1 MTLLKLILKSFYALI
16 ITLITTVAIA
26 QEKITLE
33 QIWASGMFQSE
44 SVYGLKSMNDGVH
57 YTLLDNDRGSTQKI
71 NQYAYATGELLKT
84 IVDLSTIT
92 LEETKG
98 APFKVDGYSF
108 SSNEKKLLFSTQ
120 TEKIYRHSTRSKYYV
135 YDIATKKIELLSAD
149 KQRYATF
156 SSSGNQVAF
165 VRANN
170 LFVKNLETG
179 KELQLTS
186 DGKKNEIING
196 ATDWVYEEEFAFDKA
211 FFWSPTGN
219 SIAYYKF
226 NESAVKEFN
235 MPIYGTLYP
244 QDNPFKYPKAG
255 EKNSTVQIE
264 VANIISGNISTYSPE
279 ANVEYIPRV
288 KWSKT
293 DDALIIY
300 TMNRHQSNLK
310 LINYNPTEKSSS
322 VLYEENNDAYIDITD
337 NFYVVG
343 ANKGFI
349 FTSEKSGFNHLHYQ
363 SWNGSKNYQITKGE
377 WEVTD
382 VYGFEENSGTIYFQG
397 AKNSPMDREVYKTS
411 IKGSGPQKLTP
422 LAGWNNATF
431 SSGFKYFINY
441 HSTVSSPSYISLHK
455 NSGKEIRVLK
465 DNTVLNLTLTKCDIS
480 KPEFLTIPVN
490 GETLNAYM
498 IKPSNFD
505 PSKKYPVLMYVYGGP
520 GSQTVKNSWGGAN
533 YLWYQMLAQKGF
545 IIVSVDNRGTGARGE
560 KFKKLTYK
568 QLGKYETEDQISSAK
583 WLAGQSYVDA
593 SRIGIWG
600 WSYGGYMSSLCL
612 FKGNDIFK
620 TAMAVA
626 PVTNWKYYDSIYTE
640 RYMQTPEENSGYDEN
655 SPITHVDSLKGNY
668 LLVHGTGDDNVHFQN
683 SIEMVTALQKANK
696 QFDFMMYPNKNH
708 GIYGG
713 NTRLQLFQ
721 MLTNYV
727 EANL

>member
-1 MTLLKLILKSFYALI
+1 MRI
-16 ITLITTVAIA
+16 ITSILLLCICVLSYAQSNA

-33 QIWASGMFQSE
+33 QIWASGMFQPE

-71 NQYAYATGELLKT
+71 NQYAYATGELVKS
-84 IVDLSTIT
+84 IVDLSIIE
-92 LEETKG
+92 LAETKG

-108 SSNEKKLLFSTQ
+108 SSDEKKILFSTQ

-135 YDIATKKIELLSAD
+135 YDIASKKIELLSTE

-156 SSSGNQVAF
+156 SPTGDKVAF
-165 VRANN
+165 VRDNN
-170 LFVKNLETG
+170 LFVKEIGDDGVET
-179 KELQLTS
+179 KLTY
-186 DGKKNEIING
+186 DGEKNAIING

-226 NESAVKEFN
+226 NESSVKEFN

-264 VANIISGNISTYSPE
+264 VANIINGNVSTYSPE
-279 ANVEYIPRV
+279 ASVEYIPRV

-310 LINYNPTEKSSS
+310 LVNYNPSEESSS
-322 VLYEENNDAYIDITD
+322 ILYEEDNEAYIDITD

-363 SWNGSKNYQITKGE
+363 SWNGSKNYQITKGD
-377 WEVTD
+377 WEVTE
-382 VYGFEENSGTIYFQG
+382 VYGFEEKSGTIYFQG
-397 AKNSPMDREVYKTS
+397 AKKSPMDREVYKTS
-411 IKGSGPQKLTP
+411 IKGSEPEKLTP
-422 LAGWNNATF
+422 LAGWNKATF

-441 HSTVSSPSYISLHK
+441 HSTASSPSYISLHK
-455 NSGKEIRVLK
+455 ISGKEIRVLK

-480 KPEFLTIPVN
+480 KPEFMTIPVN
-490 GETLNAYM
+490 GEKLNAYM

-533 YLWYQMLAQKGF
+533 YLWYQMLAQKGY

-583 WLAGQSYVDA
+583 WLANQSYVDA
-593 SRIGIWG
+593 NRIGIWG

-612 FKGNDIFK
+612 FKGNDVFK
-620 TAMAVA
+620 TAIAVA

-668 LLVHGTGDDNVHFQN
+668 LLIHGTGDDNVHFQN

-727 EANL
+727 EENL

>member
-1 MTLLKLILKSFYALI
+1 MRI
-16 ITLITTVAIA
+16 ITSILLLCICVLSYA
-26 QEKITLE
+26 QSNAQKKITLE
-33 QIWASGMFQSE
+33 QIWASGMFQPE

-71 NQYAYATGELLKT
+71 NQYAYATGELVKT
-84 IVDLSTIT
+84 IVDLSIIE
-92 LEETKG
+92 LAETKG

-108 SSNEKKLLFSTQ
+108 SSDEKKILFSTQ

-135 YDIATKKIELLSAD
+135 YNIASKKIELLSTE

-156 SSSGNQVAF
+156 SPTGDKVAF
-165 VRANN
+165 VRDNN
-170 LFVKNLETG
+170 LFVKEIEDDGVET
-179 KELQLTS
+179 KLTY
-186 DGKKNEIING
+186 DGEKNAIING

-211 FFWSPTGN
+211 FFWSPAGN

-226 NESAVKEFN
+226 NESSVKEFN

-244 QDNPFKYPKAG
+244 EDNPFKYPKAG

-264 VANIISGNISTYSPE
+264 VANIINGNVSTYSPE
-279 ANVEYIPRV
+279 ASVEYIPRV

-310 LINYNPTEKSSS
+310 LVNYNPSEESSS
-322 VLYEENNDAYIDITD
+322 ILYEEDNDAYINITD

-363 SWNGSKNYQITKGE
+363 SWNGSKNYQITKGD
-377 WEVTD
+377 WEVTE
-382 VYGFEENSGTIYFQG
+382 VYGFEEKSGTIYFQG
-397 AKNSPMDREVYKTS
+397 AKKSPMDREVYKTS
-411 IKGSGPQKLTP
+411 IKGSEPEKLTP
-422 LAGWNNATF
+422 LAGWNKATF

-441 HSTVSSPSYISLHK
+441 HSTASSPSYISLHK
-455 NSGKEIRVLK
+455 ISGKEIRVLK

-480 KPEFLTIPVN
+480 KPEFMTIPVN
-490 GETLNAYM
+490 GEKLNAYM

-520 GSQTVKNSWGGAN
+520 GSQTVKNSWGSAN
-533 YLWYQMLAQKGF
+533 YLWYQMLAQKGY

-593 SRIGIWG
+593 NRIGIWG

-655 SPITHVDSLKGNY
+655 SPISHVDSLKGNY
-668 LLVHGTGDDNVHFQN
+668 LLIHGTGDDNVHFQN

-727 EANL
+727 EENL

>member
-1 MTLLKLILKSFYALI
+1 MRI
-16 ITLITTVAIA
+16 ITSILLLCICVLSYA
-26 QEKITLE
+26 QSNAQKKITLE
-33 QIWASGMFQSE
+33 QIWASGMFQPE

-71 NQYAYATGELLKT
+71 NQYAYATGELVKT
-84 IVDLSTIT
+84 IVDLSIIE
-92 LEETKG
+92 LAETKG

-108 SSNEKKLLFSTQ
+108 SSDEKKILFSTQ

-135 YDIATKKIELLSAD
+135 YNIASKKIELLSTE

-156 SSSGNQVAF
+156 SPTGDKVAF
-165 VRANN
+165 VRNNN
-170 LFVKNLETG
+170 LFVKEIEDDGVET
-179 KELQLTS
+179 KLTY
-186 DGKKNEIING
+186 DGEKNAIING

-211 FFWSPTGN
+211 FFWSPAGN

-226 NESAVKEFN
+226 NESSVKEFN

-244 QDNPFKYPKAG
+244 EDNPFKYPKAG

-264 VANIISGNISTYSPE
+264 VANIINGNVSTYSPE
-279 ANVEYIPRV
+279 ASVEYIPRV

-310 LINYNPTEKSSS
+310 LVNYNPSEESSS
-322 VLYEENNDAYIDITD
+322 ILYEEDNEAYIDITD

-363 SWNGSKNYQITKGE
+363 SWNGSKNYQITKGD
-377 WEVTD
+377 WEVTE
-382 VYGFEENSGTIYFQG
+382 VYGFEEKSGTIYFQG
-397 AKNSPMDREVYKTS
+397 AKKSPMDREVYKTS
-411 IKGSGPQKLTP
+411 IKGSEPEKLTP
-422 LAGWNNATF
+422 LAGWNKATF

-441 HSTVSSPSYISLHK
+441 HSTASSPSYISLHK
-455 NSGKEIRVLK
+455 ISGKEIRVLK

-480 KPEFLTIPVN
+480 KPEFMTIPVN
-490 GETLNAYM
+490 GEKLNAYM

-533 YLWYQMLAQKGF
+533 YLWYQMLAQKGY

-583 WLAGQSYVDA
+583 WLANQSYVDA
-593 SRIGIWG
+593 NRIGIWG

-612 FKGNDIFK
+612 FKGNDVFK
-620 TAMAVA
+620 TAIAVA

-655 SPITHVDSLKGNY
+655 SPISHVDSLKGNY
-668 LLVHGTGDDNVHFQN
+668 LLIHGTGDDNVHFQN

-727 EANL
+727 EENL

>member
-1 MTLLKLILKSFYALI
+1 MRI
-16 ITLITTVAIA
+16 ITSILLLCICVLSYA
-26 QEKITLE
+26 QSNAQKKITLE
-33 QIWASGMFQSE
+33 QIWASGMFQPE

-71 NQYAYATGELLKT
+71 NQYAYATGELVKT
-84 IVDLSTIT
+84 IVDLSIIE
-92 LEETKG
+92 LAETKG

-108 SSNEKKLLFSTQ
+108 SSDEKKILFSTQ
-120 TEKIYRHSTRSKYYV
+120 TEKIYRHSTRSTYYV
-135 YDIATKKIELLSAD
+135 YNIASKKIELLSTE

-156 SSSGNQVAF
+156 SPTGDKVAF
-165 VRANN
+165 VRDNN
-170 LFVKNLETG
+170 LFVKEIGDDGVET
-179 KELQLTS
+179 KLTY
-186 DGKKNEIING
+186 DGEKNAIING

-211 FFWSPTGN
+211 FFWSPAGN

-226 NESAVKEFN
+226 NESSVKEFN

-244 QDNPFKYPKAG
+244 EDNPFKYPKAG

-264 VANIISGNISTYSPE
+264 VANIINGNVSTYSPE
-279 ANVEYIPRV
+279 ASVEYIPRV

-310 LINYNPTEKSSS
+310 LVNYNPSEESSS
-322 VLYEENNDAYIDITD
+322 ILYEEDNDAYINITD

-363 SWNGSKNYQITKGE
+363 SWNGSKNYQITKGD
-377 WEVTD
+377 WEVTE
-382 VYGFEENSGTIYFQG
+382 VYGFEEKSGTIYFQG
-397 AKNSPMDREVYKTS
+397 AKKSPMDREVYKTS
-411 IKGSGPQKLTP
+411 IKGSEPEKLTP
-422 LAGWNNATF
+422 LAGWNKATF

-441 HSTVSSPSYISLHK
+441 HSTASSPSYISLHK
-455 NSGKEIRVLK
+455 ISGKEIRVLK

-480 KPEFLTIPVN
+480 KPEFMTIPVN
-490 GETLNAYM
+490 GEKLNAYM

-533 YLWYQMLAQKGF
+533 YLWYQMLAQKGY

-593 SRIGIWG
+593 NRIGIWG

-655 SPITHVDSLKGNY
+655 SPISHVDSLKGNY
-668 LLVHGTGDDNVHFQN
+668 LLIHGTGDDNVHFQN

-727 EANL
+727 EENL

>member
-1 MTLLKLILKSFYALI
+1 MTQLCKSLFLTFVI
-16 ITLITTVAIA
+16 MISGTSFSFA

-33 QIWASGMFQSE
+33 QIWSSSTFQPE
-44 SVYGLKSMNDGVH
+44 YVYGLNSMNDGIH
-57 YTLLDNDRGSTQKI
+57 YTLLDSDRGSNQKI
-71 NQYAYATGELLKT
+71 NQYSYATGELVKT
-84 IVDLSTIT
+84 LVDLSTI
-92 LEETKG
+92 EVPETKG

-108 SSNEKKLLFSTQ
+108 SSDEKKLLFSTQ
-120 TEKIYRHSTRSKYYV
+120 TEKIYRHSTRSTYYV
-135 YDIATKKIELLSAD
+135 YDISTQKIELLSSE

-156 SSSGNQVAF
+156 SPNGDKVAF
-165 VRANN
+165 VRGNN
-170 LFVKNLETG
+170 LFI
-179 KELQLTS
+179 KELGVDGIENQLTN
-186 DGKKNEIING
+186 DGEKNVIING

-211 FFWSPTGN
+211 FFWSPSGN

-226 NESAVKEFN
+226 NEADVKEFN
-235 MPIYGTLYP
+235 MPTYGTLYP
-244 QDNPFKYPKAG
+244 TDNPFKYPKAG
-255 EKNSTVQIE
+255 EKNSSVQIE
-264 VANIISGNISTYSPE
+264 VVNIIDGVASSYIPDASI
-279 ANVEYIPRV
+279 EYIPRI

-293 DDALIIY
+293 DESLVIY
-300 TMNRHQSNLK
+300 AMNRHQSNLK
-310 LINYNPTEKSSS
+310 LINHNPLTKTNT

-343 ANKGFI
+343 DNSGFI

-363 SWNGSKNYQITKGE
+363 SWNGSKNYQITKGD
-377 WEVTD
+377 WEVTE
-382 VYGFEENSGTIYFQG
+382 VYGFEEKSGTIYFQA
-397 AKNSPMDREVYKTS
+397 AKKSPLDREVYKTS
-411 IKGSGPQKLTP
+411 MKGSDPVKLTP
-422 LAGWNNATF
+422 LAGWNSATF
-431 SSGFKYFINY
+431 SEGFKYFINN
-441 HSTVSSPSYISLHK
+441 HSTASSPAYISLHK

-480 KPEFLTIPVN
+480 KPEFMIIPVN
-490 GETLNAYM
+490 GEKLNASI

-520 GSQTVKNSWGGAN
+520 GSQTVKNSWGGGN
-533 YLWYQMLAQKGF
+533 YLWYQMMAQKGY

-568 QLGKYETEDQISSAK
+568 KLGKYETEDQIAAAK
-583 WLAGQSYVDA
+583 WLAEQSYVDGK
-593 SRIGIWG
+593 RIGIWG

-640 RYMQTPEENSGYDEN
+640 RYMQTPQENSGYVEN
-655 SPITHVDSLKGNY
+655 SPITHVDKLEGNY
-668 LLVHGTGDDNVHFQN
+668 LLIHGTGDDNVHFQN

-713 NTRLQLFQ
+713 KTRLNLFQ
-721 MLTNYV
+721 LLTDYV
-727 EANL
+727 EENL

>member
-1 MTLLKLILKSFYALI
+1 VLSYAQSN
-16 ITLITTVAIA
+16 A

-33 QIWASGMFQSE
+33 QIWASGMFQPE

-71 NQYAYATGELLKT
+71 NQYAYATGELVKS
-84 IVDLSTIT
+84 IVDLSIIE
-92 LEETKG
+92 LAETKG

-108 SSNEKKLLFSTQ
+108 SSDEKKILFSTQ

-135 YDIATKKIELLSAD
+135 YDIASKKIELLSTE

-156 SSSGNQVAF
+156 SPTGDKVAF
-165 VRANN
+165 VRDNN
-170 LFVKNLETG
+170 LFVKEIGDDGVET
-179 KELQLTS
+179 KLTY
-186 DGKKNEIING
+186 DGEKNAIING

-226 NESAVKEFN
+226 NESSVKEFN

-264 VANIISGNISTYSPE
+264 VANIINGNVSTYSPE
-279 ANVEYIPRV
+279 ASVEYIPRV

-310 LINYNPTEKSSS
+310 LVNYNPSEESSS
-322 VLYEENNDAYIDITD
+322 ILYEEDNEAYIDITD

-363 SWNGSKNYQITKGE
+363 SWNGSKNYQITKGD
-377 WEVTD
+377 WEVTE
-382 VYGFEENSGTIYFQG
+382 VYGFEEKSGTIYFQG
-397 AKNSPMDREVYKTS
+397 AKKSPMDREVYKTS
-411 IKGSGPQKLTP
+411 IKGSEPEKLTP
-422 LAGWNNATF
+422 LAGWNKATF

-441 HSTVSSPSYISLHK
+441 HSTASSPSYISLHK
-455 NSGKEIRVLK
+455 ISGKEIRVLK

-480 KPEFLTIPVN
+480 KPEFMTIPVN
-490 GETLNAYM
+490 GEKLNAYM

-533 YLWYQMLAQKGF
+533 YLWYQMLAQKGY

-583 WLAGQSYVDA
+583 WLANQSYVDA
-593 SRIGIWG
+593 NRIGIWG

-612 FKGNDIFK
+612 FKGNDVFK
-620 TAMAVA
+620 TAIAVA

-668 LLVHGTGDDNVHFQN
+668 LLIHGTGDDNVHFQN

-727 EANL
+727 EENL

>member
-1 MTLLKLILKSFYALI
+1 MTHFLKSLLLTFFMIISIWHNAL
-16 ITLITTVAIA
+16 A
-26 QEKITLE
+26 QEKITLK
-33 QIWASGMFQSE
+33 QIWASGMFQPE
-44 SVYGLKSMNDGVH
+44 YVYGLKSMNDGVH

-98 APFKVDGYSF
+98 APFRVDGYSF

-120 TEKIYRHSTRSKYYV
+120 NEKIYRHSTRSKYYV

-186 DGKKNEIING
+186 DGNKNEIING

-322 VLYEENNDAYIDITD
+322 VLYEENNDCYIDITD

-363 SWNGSKNYQITKGE
+363 SWNGSKNYQITKGD
-377 WEVTD
+377 WEVTE
-382 VYGFEENSGTIYFQG
+382 VYGFEEKSGTIYFQG
-397 AKNSPMDREVYKTS
+397 AKKTPMDREVYKTS
-411 IKGSGPQKLTP
+411 IKGSEPQKLTP

-441 HSTVSSPSYISLHK
+441 HSTASSPSYISLHK
-455 NSGKEIRVLK
+455 NSGKDIRVLK
-465 DNTVLNLTLTKCDIS
+465 DNTVLNLTLSKCDIS
-480 KPEFLTIPVN
+480 KPEFLTVPVN
-490 GETLNAYM
+490 GEKLNAYM

-533 YLWYQMLAQKGF
+533 YLWYQMLAQKGY

-583 WLAGQSYVDA
+583 WLAKQSYVDA

-612 FKGNDIFK
+612 FKGSDVFK

-640 RYMQTPEENSGYDEN
+640 RYMQTPQENSGYDEN

-668 LLVHGTGDDNVHFQN
+668 LLIHGTGDDNVHFQN

-713 NTRLQLFQ
+713 NTRLHLFQ
-721 MLTNYV
+721 MLTDYV
-727 EANL
+727 EENL

>member
-1 MTLLKLILKSFYALI
+1 MRI
-16 ITLITTVAIA
+16 ITSILLLCICVLSYAQSNA

-33 QIWASGMFQSE
+33 QIWASGMFQPE

-71 NQYAYATGELLKT
+71 NQYAYATGELVGS
-84 IVDLSTIT
+84 IVDLSIIE
-92 LEETKG
+92 LAETKG

-108 SSNEKKLLFSTQ
+108 SSDEKKILFSTQ

-135 YDIATKKIELLSAD
+135 YDIASKKIELLSTE

-156 SSSGNQVAF
+156 SPTGDKVAF
-165 VRANN
+165 VRDNN
-170 LFVKNLETG
+170 LFVKEIGDDGVET
-179 KELQLTS
+179 KLTY
-186 DGKKNEIING
+186 DGEKNAIING

-226 NESAVKEFN
+226 NESSVKEFN

-264 VANIISGNISTYSPE
+264 VANIINGNVSTYSPE
-279 ANVEYIPRV
+279 ASVEYIPRV

-310 LINYNPTEKSSS
+310 LVNYNPSEESSS
-322 VLYEENNDAYIDITD
+322 ILYEEDNEAYIDITD

-363 SWNGSKNYQITKGE
+363 SWNGSKNYQITKGD
-377 WEVTD
+377 WEVTE
-382 VYGFEENSGTIYFQG
+382 VYGFEEKSGTIYFQG
-397 AKNSPMDREVYKTS
+397 AKKSPMDREVYKTS
-411 IKGSGPQKLTP
+411 IKGSEPEKLTP
-422 LAGWNNATF
+422 LAGWNKATF

-441 HSTVSSPSYISLHK
+441 HSTASSPSYISLHK
-455 NSGKEIRVLK
+455 ISGKEIRVLK

-480 KPEFLTIPVN
+480 KPEFMTIPVN
-490 GETLNAYM
+490 GEKLNAYM

-533 YLWYQMLAQKGF
+533 YLWYQMLAQKGY

-583 WLAGQSYVDA
+583 WLANQSYVDA
-593 SRIGIWG
+593 NRIGIWG

-612 FKGNDIFK
+612 FKGNDVFK
-620 TAMAVA
+620 TAIAVA

-668 LLVHGTGDDNVHFQN
+668 LLIHGTGDDNVHFQN

-727 EANL
+727 EENL

>member
-1 MTLLKLILKSFYALI
+1 MRI
-16 ITLITTVAIA
+16 ITSILLLCICVLSYA
-26 QEKITLE
+26 QSNAQKKITLE
-33 QIWASGMFQSE
+33 QIWASGMFQPE

-71 NQYAYATGELLKT
+71 NQYAYATGELVKT
-84 IVDLSTIT
+84 IVDLSIIE
-92 LEETKG
+92 LAETKG

-108 SSNEKKLLFSTQ
+108 SSDEKKILFSTQ
-120 TEKIYRHSTRSKYYV
+120 TEKIYRHSTRSTYYV
-135 YDIATKKIELLSAD
+135 YNIASKKIELLSTE

-156 SSSGNQVAF
+156 SPTGDKVAF
-165 VRANN
+165 VRNNN
-170 LFVKNLETG
+170 LFVKEIEDDGVET
-179 KELQLTS
+179 KLTY
-186 DGKKNEIING
+186 DGEKNAIING

-211 FFWSPTGN
+211 FFWSPAGN

-226 NESAVKEFN
+226 NESSVKEFN

-244 QDNPFKYPKAG
+244 EDNPFKYPKAG

-264 VANIISGNISTYSPE
+264 VANIINGNVSTYSPE
-279 ANVEYIPRV
+279 ASVEYIPRV

-310 LINYNPTEKSSS
+310 LVNYNPSEESSS
-322 VLYEENNDAYIDITD
+322 ILYEEDNDAYINITD

-363 SWNGSKNYQITKGE
+363 SWNGSKNYQITKGD
-377 WEVTD
+377 WEVTE
-382 VYGFEENSGTIYFQG
+382 VYGFEEKSGTIYFQG
-397 AKNSPMDREVYKTS
+397 AKKSPMDREVYKTS
-411 IKGSGPQKLTP
+411 IKGSEPEKLTP
-422 LAGWNNATF
+422 LAGWNKATF

-441 HSTVSSPSYISLHK
+441 HSTASSPSYISLHK
-455 NSGKEIRVLK
+455 ISGKEIRVLK

-480 KPEFLTIPVN
+480 KPEFMTIPVN
-490 GETLNAYM
+490 GEKLNAYM

-533 YLWYQMLAQKGF
+533 YLWYQMLAQKGY

-593 SRIGIWG
+593 NRIGIWG

-655 SPITHVDSLKGNY
+655 SPISHVDSLKGNY
-668 LLVHGTGDDNVHFQN
+668 LLIHGTGDDNVHFQN

-727 EANL
+727 EENL

>member
-1 MTLLKLILKSFYALI
+1 MRI
-16 ITLITTVAIA
+16 ITSILLLCICVLSYAQSNA

-33 QIWASGMFQSE
+33 QIWASGMFQPE

-71 NQYAYATGELLKT
+71 NQYAYATGELVKS
-84 IVDLSTIT
+84 IVDLSIIE
-92 LEETKG
+92 LAETKG

-108 SSNEKKLLFSTQ
+108 SSDEKKILFSTQ

-135 YDIATKKIELLSAD
+135 YDIASKKIELLSTE

-156 SSSGNQVAF
+156 SPTGDKVAF
-165 VRANN
+165 VRNNN
-170 LFVKNLETG
+170 LFVKEIEDDGVET
-179 KELQLTS
+179 KLTY
-186 DGKKNEIING
+186 DGEKNAIING

-226 NESAVKEFN
+226 NESSVKEFN

-264 VANIISGNISTYSPE
+264 VANIINGNVSTYSPE
-279 ANVEYIPRV
+279 ASVEYIPRV

-310 LINYNPTEKSSS
+310 LVNYNPSEESSS
-322 VLYEENNDAYIDITD
+322 ILYEEDNDAYINITD

-363 SWNGSKNYQITKGE
+363 SWNGSKNYQITKGD
-377 WEVTD
+377 WEVTE
-382 VYGFEENSGTIYFQG
+382 VYGFEEKSGTIYFQG
-397 AKNSPMDREVYKTS
+397 AKKSPMDREVYKTS
-411 IKGSGPQKLTP
+411 IKGSEPEKLTP
-422 LAGWNNATF
+422 LAGWNKATF

-441 HSTVSSPSYISLHK
+441 HSTASSPSYISLHK
-455 NSGKEIRVLK
+455 ISGKEIRVLK

-480 KPEFLTIPVN
+480 KPEFMTIPVN
-490 GETLNAYM
+490 GEKLNAYM

-533 YLWYQMLAQKGF
+533 YLWYQMLAQKGY

-583 WLAGQSYVDA
+583 WLANQSYVDA
-593 SRIGIWG
+593 NRIGIWG

-612 FKGNDIFK
+612 FKGNDVFK
-620 TAMAVA
+620 TAIAVA

-668 LLVHGTGDDNVHFQN
+668 LLIHGTGDDNVHFQN

-727 EANL
+727 EENL

>member
-1 MTLLKLILKSFYALI
+1 MRI
-16 ITLITTVAIA
+16 ITSILLLCVCVPSYA
-26 QEKITLE
+26 QSNAKEKITLE
-33 QIWASGMFQSE
+33 QIWASGMFRSE

-84 IVDLSTIT
+84 IVDLSNIA

-255 EKNSTVQIE
+255 EKNSIVQIE

-363 SWNGSKNYQITKGE
+363 SWNGSKNFQITKGE

-397 AKNSPMDREVYKTS
+397 AKNSPMNREVYKTS

-533 YLWYQMLAQKGF
+533 YLWYQMMAQKGY

-727 EANL
+727 EENL

>member
-1 MTLLKLILKSFYALI
+1 MAHLYKIILLTISTLALT
-16 ITLITTVAIA
+16 ITNSYG
-26 QEKITLE
+26 QEKISLE
-33 QIWASGMFQSE
+33 QIWSSGMFQPDN
-44 SVYGLKSMNDGVH
+44 VYGLKSMNDGVH
-57 YTLLDNDRGSTQKI
+57 YTLLDSERGSNQKI
-71 NQYAYATGELLKT
+71 NQYSYVTGELVKT
-84 IVDLSTIT
+84 LVDLSTIDI
-92 LEETKG
+92 LETKG

-108 SSNEKKLLFSTQ
+108 SSDEKKLLFSTQ
-120 TEKIYRHSTRSKYYV
+120 TEKIYRHSTRSTYYV
-135 YDIATKKIELLSAD
+135 YDIASKKIDLLSSK

-156 SSSGNQVAF
+156 SPNGNRVAF
-165 VRANN
+165 VKNNN
-170 LFVKNLETG
+170 LFVKSLEDGLEKQITN
-179 KELQLTS
+179 
-186 DGKKNEIING
+186 DGKSNIIING

-211 FFWSPTGN
+211 FFWSPSGN

-226 NESAVKEFN
+226 NESEVKEFN
-235 MPIYGTLYP
+235 MPTYGSLYP
-244 QDNPFKYPKAG
+244 NDNPFKYPKAG

-264 VANIISGNISTYSPE
+264 VVNVIDGAASTFVPE
-279 ANVEYIPRV
+279 KNVEYIPRV

-310 LINYNPTEKSSS
+310 LVNYNPTTKETSL
-322 VLYEENNDAYIDITD
+322 LYEENNEAYIDITD
-337 NFYVVG
+337 NFYIVG

-363 SWNGSKNYQITKGE
+363 SWNGSKNYQISKGE
-377 WEVTD
+377 WEVTE
-382 VYGFEENSGTIYFQG
+382 VYGFEETSGTIYFQG
-397 AKNSPMDREVYKTS
+397 AKTSPMNREVYKIS
-411 IKGSGPQKLTP
+411 IKGSEPQKLTP
-422 LAGWNNATF
+422 LAGWNKATF

-441 HSTVSSPSYISLHK
+441 HSTASSPAYISLHK
-455 NSGKEIRVLK
+455 NSGKDIRVLK

-480 KPEFLTIPVN
+480 KPEFMTIPVN
-490 GETLNAYM
+490 GEELNAYM

-533 YLWYQMLAQKGF
+533 YLWYQMMAQKGY

-568 QLGKYETEDQISSAK
+568 QLGKYETEDQVSSAK
-583 WLAGQSYVDA
+583 WLAEQPYVDA
-593 SRIGIWG
+593 TRIGIWG

-612 FKGNDIFK
+612 FKGHEIFK

-668 LLVHGTGDDNVHFQN
+668 LLIHGTGDDNVHFQN

-713 NTRLQLFQ
+713 NTRLHLFQ
-721 MLTNYV
+721 KLTDYV
-727 EANL
+727 EENL

>member
-1 MTLLKLILKSFYALI
+1 MRI
-16 ITLITTVAIA
+16 ITSILLLCVCVPSYA
-26 QEKITLE
+26 QSNAKEKITLE
-33 QIWASGMFQSE
+33 QIWASGMFRSE

-84 IVDLSTIT
+84 IVDLSNIA

-322 VLYEENNDAYIDITD
+322 VLHEENNDAYIDITD

-363 SWNGSKNYQITKGE
+363 SWNGSKNFQITKGE

-397 AKNSPMDREVYKTS
+397 AKNSPMNREVYKTS

-533 YLWYQMLAQKGF
+533 YLWYQMMAQKGY

-727 EANL
+727 EENL

>member
-1 MTLLKLILKSFYALI
+1 MISGTSFSF
-16 ITLITTVAIA
+16 A

-33 QIWASGMFQSE
+33 QIWSSGTFQPE
-44 SVYGLKSMNDGVH
+44 YVYGLNSMNDGIH
-57 YTLLDNDRGSTQKI
+57 YTLLDSDRGSNQKI
-71 NQYAYATGELLKT
+71 NQYSYATGELVKT
-84 IVDLSTIT
+84 LVDLSTI
-92 LEETKG
+92 EVPETKG

-108 SSNEKKLLFSTQ
+108 SSDEKKLLFSTQ
-120 TEKIYRHSTRSKYYV
+120 TEKIYRHSTRSTYYV
-135 YDIATKKIELLSAD
+135 YDISTQKIELLSSE

-156 SSSGNQVAF
+156 SPNGDKVAF
-165 VRANN
+165 VRGNN
-170 LFVKNLETG
+170 LFI
-179 KELQLTS
+179 KELGVDGIENQLTN
-186 DGKKNEIING
+186 DGEKNVIING

-211 FFWSPTGN
+211 FFWSPSGN

-226 NESAVKEFN
+226 NEADVKEFN
-235 MPIYGTLYP
+235 MPTYGTLYP
-244 QDNPFKYPKAG
+244 TDNPFKYPKAG
-255 EKNSTVQIE
+255 EKNSSVQIE
-264 VANIISGNISTYSPE
+264 VVNIIDGVASSYIPDASI
-279 ANVEYIPRV
+279 EYIPRI

-293 DDALIIY
+293 DESLVIY
-300 TMNRHQSNLK
+300 AMNRHQSNLK
-310 LINYNPTEKSSS
+310 LINHNPLTKTNT

-343 ANKGFI
+343 DNSGFI

-363 SWNGSKNYQITKGE
+363 SWNGSKNYQITKGD
-377 WEVTD
+377 WEVTE
-382 VYGFEENSGTIYFQG
+382 VYGFEEKSGTIYFQA
-397 AKNSPMDREVYKTS
+397 AKKSPLDREVYKTS
-411 IKGSGPQKLTP
+411 MKGSDPVKLTP
-422 LAGWNNATF
+422 LAGWNSATF
-431 SSGFKYFINY
+431 SEGFKYFINN
-441 HSTVSSPSYISLHK
+441 HSTASSPAYISLHK

-480 KPEFLTIPVN
+480 KPEFMIIPVN
-490 GETLNAYM
+490 GEKLNASI

-520 GSQTVKNSWGGAN
+520 GSQTVKNSWGGGN
-533 YLWYQMLAQKGF
+533 YLWYQMMAQKGY

-568 QLGKYETEDQISSAK
+568 KLGKYETEDQIAAAK
-583 WLAGQSYVDA
+583 WLAEQSYVDGK
-593 SRIGIWG
+593 RIGIWG

-640 RYMQTPEENSGYDEN
+640 RYMQTPQENSGYVEN
-655 SPITHVDSLKGNY
+655 SPITHVDKLEGNY
-668 LLVHGTGDDNVHFQN
+668 LLIHGTGDDNVHFQN

-713 NTRLQLFQ
+713 KTRLNLFQ
-721 MLTNYV
+721 LLTDYV
-727 EANL
+727 EENL

>member
-1 MTLLKLILKSFYALI
+1 MRI
-16 ITLITTVAIA
+16 ITSILLLCVCVPSYA
-26 QEKITLE
+26 QSNAKEKITLE
-33 QIWASGMFQSE
+33 QIWASGMFRSE

-84 IVDLSTIT
+84 IVDLSNIA

-363 SWNGSKNYQITKGE
+363 SWNGSKNFQITKGE

-533 YLWYQMLAQKGF
+533 YLWYQMMAQKGY

-727 EANL
+727 EENL

>member
-1 MTLLKLILKSFYALI
+1 MRI
-16 ITLITTVAIA
+16 ITSILLLCVCVPSYA
-26 QEKITLE
+26 QSNAKEKITLE
-33 QIWASGMFQSE
+33 QIWASGMFRSE

-84 IVDLSTIT
+84 IVDLSNIA

-363 SWNGSKNYQITKGE
+363 SWNGSKNFQITKGE

-397 AKNSPMDREVYKTS
+397 AKNSPMNREVYKTS

-533 YLWYQMLAQKGF
+533 YLWYQMMAQKGY
-545 IIVSVDNRGTGARGE
+545 IIVSVDNRGTGARGQ

-696 QFDFMMYPNKNH
+696 QFDFMLYPNKNH

-727 EANL
+727 EENL

>member
-1 MTLLKLILKSFYALI
+1 MKLIASILFIGVCAFGN
-16 ITLITTVAIA
+16 A
-26 QEKITLE
+26 QSTPKEKITLE
-33 QIWASGMFQSE
+33 QIWASGMFQPE
-44 SVYGLKSMNDGVH
+44 YVYGLKSMNDGVH
-57 YTLLDNDRGSTQKI
+57 YTLLDSDRGSTQKI
-71 NQYAYATGELLKT
+71 NQYAYSTGKLVKT
-84 IVDLSTIT
+84 LVDLSTISIP
-92 LEETKG
+92 EAKG

-108 SSNEKKLLFSTQ
+108 SSDEKKLLFSTQ
-120 TEKIYRHSTRSKYYV
+120 TERIYRHSTRSKYYV
-135 YDIATKKIELLSAD
+135 YDIASKKIELLSTE

-156 SSSGNQVAF
+156 SPSGIQVAF
-165 VRANN
+165 VRDNN
-170 LFVKNLETG
+170 LFVKNLENSQE
-179 KELQLTS
+179 KQLTT

-219 SIAYYKF
+219 QIAYYRF
-226 NESAVKEFN
+226 DESKVREFN
-235 MPIYGTLYP
+235 MPIYGSLYP

-255 EKNSTVQIE
+255 EDNSNVSIGVVE
-264 VANIISGNISTYSPE
+264 LSSGNSSSYAPT
-279 ANVEYIPRV
+279 NDVEYIPRV
-288 KWSKT
+288 KWSSN
-293 DDALIIY
+293 DNALIIY

-310 LINYNPTEKSSS
+310 LINYNPSAKSSTI
-322 VLYEENNDAYIDITD
+322 LYEENNEAYIDITN

-349 FTSEKSGFNHLHYQ
+349 YTSEKSGFNHLHYQ
-363 SWNGSKNYQITKGE
+363 SWNGSKNYQITKGD
-377 WEVTD
+377 WEVTE

-397 AKNSPMDREVYKTS
+397 AKNSPMNREVYKTS
-411 IKGSGPQKLTP
+411 LKGSDPQKLTP
-422 LAGWNNATF
+422 LAGWNDATF

-441 HSTVSSPSYISLHK
+441 HSTASSPAYISLHK
-455 NSGKEIRVLK
+455 NNGKDIRVLK
-465 DNTVLNLTLTKCDIS
+465 DNTVLNQTLAKLDIS
-480 KPEFLTIPVN
+480 KPEFMTIPVN
-490 GETLNAYM
+490 GEKLNASI

-533 YLWYQMLAQKGF
+533 YLWYQMMTQKGY
-545 IIVSVDNRGTGARGE
+545 IVVSVDNRGTGARGE
-560 KFKKLTYK
+560 KFKKITYK
-568 QLGKYETEDQISSAK
+568 QLGKYETEDQISAAK
-583 WLAGQSYVDA
+583 WLANESYVDVD
-593 SRIGIWG
+593 RIGIWG

-612 FKGNDIFK
+612 FKGYDVFK

-655 SPITHVDSLKGNY
+655 SPITHVDSLQGNY

-713 NTRLQLFQ
+713 NTRLHLFQ
-721 MLTNYV
+721 KLTDYV
-727 EANL
+727 EENL

>member
-1 MTLLKLILKSFYALI
+1 MRI
-16 ITLITTVAIA
+16 ITSILLLCICVLSYA
-26 QEKITLE
+26 QSNAQKKITLE
-33 QIWASGMFQSE
+33 QIWASGMFQPE

-71 NQYAYATGELLKT
+71 NQYAYATGELVKS
-84 IVDLSTIT
+84 IVDLSIIE
-92 LEETKG
+92 LAETKG

-108 SSNEKKLLFSTQ
+108 SSDEKKILFSTQ

-135 YDIATKKIELLSAD
+135 YDIASKKIELLSTE

-156 SSSGNQVAF
+156 SPTGDKVAF
-165 VRANN
+165 VRDNN
-170 LFVKNLETG
+170 LFVKEIGDDGVET
-179 KELQLTS
+179 KLTY
-186 DGKKNEIING
+186 DGEKNAIING

-226 NESAVKEFN
+226 NESSVKEFN

-264 VANIISGNISTYSPE
+264 VANIINGNVSTYSPE
-279 ANVEYIPRV
+279 ASVEYIPRV

-310 LINYNPTEKSSS
+310 LVNYNPSEESSS
-322 VLYEENNDAYIDITD
+322 ILYEEDNEAYIDITD

-363 SWNGSKNYQITKGE
+363 SWNGSKNYQITKGD
-377 WEVTD
+377 WEVTE
-382 VYGFEENSGTIYFQG
+382 VYGFEEKSGTIYFQG
-397 AKNSPMDREVYKTS
+397 AKKSPMDREVYKTS
-411 IKGSGPQKLTP
+411 IKGSEPEKLTP
-422 LAGWNNATF
+422 LAGWNKATF

-441 HSTVSSPSYISLHK
+441 HSTASSPSYISLHK
-455 NSGKEIRVLK
+455 ISGKEIRVLK

-480 KPEFLTIPVN
+480 KPEFMTIPVN
-490 GETLNAYM
+490 GEKLNAYM

-533 YLWYQMLAQKGF
+533 YLWYQMLAQKGY

-583 WLAGQSYVDA
+583 WLANQSYVDA
-593 SRIGIWG
+593 NRIGIWG

-612 FKGNDIFK
+612 FKGNDVFK
-620 TAMAVA
+620 TAIAVA

-668 LLVHGTGDDNVHFQN
+668 LLIHGTGDDNVHFQN

-727 EANL
+727 EENL

>member
-1 MTLLKLILKSFYALI
+1 MRILASILFISIGAYGHAQ
-16 ITLITTVAIA
+16 TNS
-26 QEKITLE
+26 QEKISLK
-33 QIWASGMFQSE
+33 QIWASGMFQPDN
-44 SVYGLKSMNDGVH
+44 VYGLKSMNDGVH
-57 YTLLDNDRGSTQKI
+57 YTLLDSERGSNQKI
-71 NQYAYATGELLKT
+71 NQYSYVTGALVKT
-84 IVDLSTIT
+84 LVDLSVI
-92 LEETKG
+92 EIPEAKG
-98 APFKVDGYSF
+98 APFKIDGYSF
-108 SSNEKKLLFSTQ
+108 SSDEKKLLFSTQ

-135 YDIATKKIELLSAD
+135 YDITSKKIELLST
-149 KQRYATF
+149 KRQRYATF
-156 SSSGNQVAF
+156 SPSGNQVAF
-165 VRANN
+165 VRSNN

-226 NESAVKEFN
+226 NESSVKEFN
-235 MPIYGTLYP
+235 MPVYGTLYP

-264 VANIISGNISTYSPE
+264 VANIINGNVSAYSPE
-279 ANVEYIPRV
+279 ASVEYIPRV

-310 LINYNPTEKSSS
+310 LVNYNPSEKSSS
-322 VLYEENNDAYIDITD
+322 ILYEEDNEAYIDITD

-363 SWNGSKNYQITKGE
+363 SWNGSKNYQITKGD
-377 WEVTD
+377 WEVTE
-382 VYGFEENSGTIYFQG
+382 VYGFEEKSGTIYFQG
-397 AKNSPMDREVYKTS
+397 AKKTPMDREVYKTS
-411 IKGSGPQKLTP
+411 IKGSEPEKLTP
-422 LAGWNNATF
+422 LAGWNKATF

-441 HSTVSSPSYISLHK
+441 HSTASSPSYISLHK
-455 NSGKEIRVLK
+455 ISGKEIRVLK

-480 KPEFLTIPVN
+480 KPEFMTIPVN
-490 GETLNAYM
+490 GEKLNAYM

-505 PSKKYPVLMYVYGGP
+505 PSKKHPVLMYVYGGP

-533 YLWYQMLAQKGF
+533 YLWYQMMAQKGY

-583 WLAGQSYVDA
+583 WLANQSYVDA
-593 SRIGIWG
+593 NRIGIWG

-640 RYMQTPEENSGYDEN
+640 RYMQTPKENSGYDEN

-668 LLVHGTGDDNVHFQN
+668 LLIHGTGDDNVHFQN

-721 MLTNYV
+721 MLTKYV
-727 EANL
+727 EENL

>member
-1 MTLLKLILKSFYALI
+1 MRI
-16 ITLITTVAIA
+16 ITSILLLCICVLSYA
-26 QEKITLE
+26 QSNAQKKITLE
-33 QIWASGMFQSE
+33 QIWASGMFQPE

-71 NQYAYATGELLKT
+71 NQYAYATGELVKT
-84 IVDLSTIT
+84 IVDLSIIE
-92 LEETKG
+92 LAETKG

-108 SSNEKKLLFSTQ
+108 SSDEKKILFSTQ
-120 TEKIYRHSTRSKYYV
+120 TEKIYRHSTRSTYYV
-135 YDIATKKIELLSAD
+135 YNIASKKIELLSTE

-156 SSSGNQVAF
+156 SPTGDKVAF
-165 VRANN
+165 VRNNN
-170 LFVKNLETG
+170 LFVKEIEDDGVET
-179 KELQLTS
+179 KLTY
-186 DGKKNEIING
+186 DGEKNAIING

-211 FFWSPTGN
+211 FFWSPAGN

-226 NESAVKEFN
+226 NESSVKEFN

-244 QDNPFKYPKAG
+244 EDNPFKYPKAG

-264 VANIISGNISTYSPE
+264 VANIINGNVSTYSPE
-279 ANVEYIPRV
+279 ASVEYIPRV

-310 LINYNPTEKSSS
+310 LVNYNPSEESSS
-322 VLYEENNDAYIDITD
+322 ILYEEDNDAYINITD

-363 SWNGSKNYQITKGE
+363 SWNGSKNYQITKGD
-377 WEVTD
+377 WEVTE
-382 VYGFEENSGTIYFQG
+382 VYGFEEKSGTIYFQG
-397 AKNSPMDREVYKTS
+397 AKKSPMDREVYKTS
-411 IKGSGPQKLTP
+411 IKGSEPEKLTP
-422 LAGWNNATF
+422 LAGWNKATF

-441 HSTVSSPSYISLHK
+441 HSTASSPSYISLHK
-455 NSGKEIRVLK
+455 ISGKEIRVLK

-480 KPEFLTIPVN
+480 KPEFMTIPVN
-490 GETLNAYM
+490 GEKLNAYM

-533 YLWYQMLAQKGF
+533 YLWYQMLAQKGY

-655 SPITHVDSLKGNY
+655 SPISHVDSLKGNY
-668 LLVHGTGDDNVHFQN
+668 LLIHGTGDDNVHFQN

-727 EANL
+727 EENL

>member
-1 MTLLKLILKSFYALI
+1 MKGIAFVILTALNVVSF
-16 ITLITTVAIA
+16 A
-26 QEKITLE
+26 QTDSKKEITLE
-33 QIWASGMFQSE
+33 QIWASGMFQPDY
-44 SVYGLKSMNDGVH
+44 VYGLNSMNDGVH
-57 YTLLDNDRGSTQKI
+57 YTLLDSDRGSSQKI
-71 NQYAYATGELLKT
+71 NQYSYETGKLVKT
-84 IVDLSTIT
+84 VVDLSTIELT
-92 LEETKG
+92 ETKG
-98 APFKVDGYSF
+98 APFKIDGYSF
-108 SSNEKKLLFSTQ
+108 SSDEKKLLFSTQ
-120 TEKIYRHSTRSKYYV
+120 TERIYRHSTRSKYYV
-135 YDIATKKIELLSAD
+135 YDIASKKVELLSTE

-156 SSSGNQVAF
+156 SPSGNQVAF

-170 LFVKNLETG
+170 LFVKNFETG
-179 KELQLTS
+179 KETQLTS
-186 DGKKNEIING
+186 DGNKNEIING

-211 FFWSPTGN
+211 FFWSPTGK

-226 NESAVKEFN
+226 NESEVKEFN
-235 MPIYGTLYP
+235 MPIYGSLYP
-244 QDNPFKYPKAG
+244 KDNPFKYPKAG
-255 EKNSTVQIE
+255 EKNSTVKIE
-264 VANIISGNISTYSPE
+264 VANISSGSISSFSPE
-279 ANVEYIPRV
+279 SGVEYIPRV

-310 LINYNPTEKSSS
+310 LINYNPTSKASSI
-322 VLYEENNDAYIDITD
+322 LYEENNDAYIDITD

-343 ANKGFI
+343 ENKGFI

-363 SWNGSKNYQITKGE
+363 SWNGSKNYQITKGN
-377 WEVTD
+377 WEVTE
-382 VYGFEENSGTIYFQG
+382 VYGFEEKSGTIYFQG
-397 AKNSPMDREVYKTS
+397 AKVSPMNREVYKTS
-411 IKGSGPQKLTP
+411 IKGSAPQKLTP
-422 LAGWNNATF
+422 LEGWNDATF

-441 HSTVSSPSYISLHK
+441 HSTASSPAYISLHK
-455 NSGKEIRVLK
+455 NNGKDIRVLK

-490 GETLNAYM
+490 GEKLNAYM
-498 IKPSNFD
+498 IKPNNFD
-505 PSKKYPVLMYVYGGP
+505 PTKKYPVLMYVYGGP

-533 YLWYQMLAQKGF
+533 YLWYQMMAQKGY
-545 IIVSVDNRGTGARGE
+545 IIVSVDNRGTGARGG

-568 QLGKYETEDQISSAK
+568 QLGKYETEDQVSAAK
-583 WLAGQSYVDA
+583 WLAEQSYVDDK
-593 SRIGIWG
+593 RIGIWG

-612 FKGNDIFK
+612 FKGHDVFK

-668 LLVHGTGDDNVHFQN
+668 LLIHGTGDDNVHFQN

-713 NTRLQLFQ
+713 NTRYHLFKL
-721 MLTNYV
+721 LTDYV
-727 EANL
+727 EENL

>member
-1 MTLLKLILKSFYALI
+1 MRI
-16 ITLITTVAIA
+16 ITSILLLCVCVPSYA
-26 QEKITLE
+26 QSNAKEKITLE
-33 QIWASGMFQSE
+33 QIWASGMFRSE

-84 IVDLSTIT
+84 IVDLSNIA

-255 EKNSTVQIE
+255 EKNSIVQIE

-322 VLYEENNDAYIDITD
+322 VLHEENNDAYIDITD

-363 SWNGSKNYQITKGE
+363 SWNGSKNFQITKGE

-382 VYGFEENSGTIYFQG
+382 VYGFEENSGTIYFQ
-397 AKNSPMDREVYKTS
+397 NS
-411 IKGSGPQKLTP
+411 
-422 LAGWNNATF
+422 
-431 SSGFKYFINY
+431 
-441 HSTVSSPSYISLHK
+441 H
-455 NSGKEIRVLK
+455 
-465 DNTVLNLTLTKCDIS
+465 
-480 KPEFLTIPVN
+480 
-490 GETLNAYM
+490 
-498 IKPSNFD
+498 
-505 PSKKYPVLMYVYGGP
+505 
-520 GSQTVKNSWGGAN
+520 
-533 YLWYQMLAQKGF
+533 
-545 IIVSVDNRGTGARGE
+545 
-560 KFKKLTYK
+560 
-568 QLGKYETEDQISSAK
+568 
-583 WLAGQSYVDA
+583 
-593 SRIGIWG
+593 
-600 WSYGGYMSSLCL
+600 
-612 FKGNDIFK
+612 
-620 TAMAVA
+620 
-626 PVTNWKYYDSIYTE
+626 
-640 RYMQTPEENSGYDEN
+640 
-655 SPITHVDSLKGNY
+655 
-668 LLVHGTGDDNVHFQN
+668 
-683 SIEMVTALQKANK
+683 
-696 QFDFMMYPNKNH
+696 
-708 GIYGG
+708 
-713 NTRLQLFQ
+713 
-721 MLTNYV
+721 
-727 EANL
+727 

>member
-1 MTLLKLILKSFYALI
+1 MRI
-16 ITLITTVAIA
+16 ITSILLLCVCVPSYA
-26 QEKITLE
+26 QSNAKEKITLE
-33 QIWASGMFQSE
+33 QIWASGMFRSE

-84 IVDLSTIT
+84 IVDLSNIA

-363 SWNGSKNYQITKGE
+363 SWNGSKNFQITKGE

-397 AKNSPMDREVYKTS
+397 AKNSPMNREVYKTS

-533 YLWYQMLAQKGF
+533 YLWYQMMAQKGY
-545 IIVSVDNRGTGARGE
+545 IIVSVDNRGTGARGQ

-727 EANL
+727 EENL

>member
-1 MTLLKLILKSFYALI
+1 MRI
-16 ITLITTVAIA
+16 ITSILLLCVCVPSYA
-26 QEKITLE
+26 QSNAKEKITLE
-33 QIWASGMFQSE
+33 QIWASGMFRSE

-84 IVDLSTIT
+84 IVDLSNIA

-120 TEKIYRHSTRSKYYV
+120 TEKIYRHSARSKYYV

-322 VLYEENNDAYIDITD
+322 VLHEENNDAYIDITD

-363 SWNGSKNYQITKGE
+363 SWNGSKNFQITKGE

-397 AKNSPMDREVYKTS
+397 AKNSPMNREVYKTS

-533 YLWYQMLAQKGF
+533 YLWYQMMAQKGY

-727 EANL
+727 EENL

>member
-1 MTLLKLILKSFYALI
+1 MRI
-16 ITLITTVAIA
+16 ITSILLLCVCVPSYA
-26 QEKITLE
+26 QSNAKEKITLE
-33 QIWASGMFQSE
+33 QIWASGMFRSE

-84 IVDLSTIT
+84 IVDLSNIA

-322 VLYEENNDAYIDITD
+322 VLYEENNGAYIDITD

-363 SWNGSKNYQITKGE
+363 SWNGSKNFQITKGE

-397 AKNSPMDREVYKTS
+397 AKNSPMNREVYKTS

-533 YLWYQMLAQKGF
+533 YLWYQMMAQKGY

-727 EANL
+727 EENL

>member
-1 MTLLKLILKSFYALI
+1 MRI
-16 ITLITTVAIA
+16 ITSILLLCICVLSYA
-26 QEKITLE
+26 QSNAQKKITLE
-33 QIWASGMFQSE
+33 QIWASGMFQPE

-71 NQYAYATGELLKT
+71 NQYAYATGELVKT
-84 IVDLSTIT
+84 IVDLSIIE
-92 LEETKG
+92 LAETKG

-108 SSNEKKLLFSTQ
+108 SSDEKKILFSTQ

-135 YDIATKKIELLSAD
+135 YNIASKKIELLSTE

-156 SSSGNQVAF
+156 SPTGDKVAF
-165 VRANN
+165 VRNNN
-170 LFVKNLETG
+170 LFVKEIEDDGVET
-179 KELQLTS
+179 KLTY
-186 DGKKNEIING
+186 DGEKNAIING

-211 FFWSPTGN
+211 FFWSPAGN

-226 NESAVKEFN
+226 NESSVKEFN

-244 QDNPFKYPKAG
+244 EDNPFKYPKAG

-264 VANIISGNISTYSPE
+264 VANIINGNVSTYSPE
-279 ANVEYIPRV
+279 ASVEYIPRV

-310 LINYNPTEKSSS
+310 LVNYNPSEESSS
-322 VLYEENNDAYIDITD
+322 ILYEEDNDAYINITD

-363 SWNGSKNYQITKGE
+363 SWNGSKNYQITKGD
-377 WEVTD
+377 WEVTE
-382 VYGFEENSGTIYFQG
+382 VYGFEEKSGTIYFQG
-397 AKNSPMDREVYKTS
+397 AKKSPMDREVYKTS
-411 IKGSGPQKLTP
+411 IKGSEPEKLTP
-422 LAGWNNATF
+422 LAGWNKATF

-441 HSTVSSPSYISLHK
+441 HSTASSPSYISLHK
-455 NSGKEIRVLK
+455 ISGKEIRVLK

-480 KPEFLTIPVN
+480 KPEFMTIPVN
-490 GETLNAYM
+490 GEKLNAYM

-533 YLWYQMLAQKGF
+533 YLWYQMLAQKGY

-583 WLAGQSYVDA
+583 WLANQSYVDA
-593 SRIGIWG
+593 NRIGIWG

-655 SPITHVDSLKGNY
+655 SPISHVDSLKGNY
-668 LLVHGTGDDNVHFQN
+668 LLIHGTGDDNVHFQN

-727 EANL
+727 EENL

>member
-1 MTLLKLILKSFYALI
+1 MRI
-16 ITLITTVAIA
+16 ITSILLLCVCVPSYA
-26 QEKITLE
+26 QSNAKEKITLE
-33 QIWASGMFQSE
+33 QIWASGMFRSE

-84 IVDLSTIT
+84 IVDLSNIA

-120 TEKIYRHSTRSKYYV
+120 TEKIYRHSARSKYYV

-363 SWNGSKNYQITKGE
+363 SWNGSKNFQITKGE

-397 AKNSPMDREVYKTS
+397 AKNSPMNREVYKTS

-533 YLWYQMLAQKGF
+533 YLWYQMMAQKGY

-727 EANL
+727 EENL

>member
-1 MTLLKLILKSFYALI
+1 MRI
-16 ITLITTVAIA
+16 ITSILLLCICVLSYAQSNA

-33 QIWASGMFQSE
+33 QIWASGMFQPE

-71 NQYAYATGELLKT
+71 NQYAYATGELVKS
-84 IVDLSTIT
+84 IVDLSIIE
-92 LEETKG
+92 LAETKG

-108 SSNEKKLLFSTQ
+108 SSDEKKILFSTQ

-135 YDIATKKIELLSAD
+135 YNIASKKIELLSTE

-156 SSSGNQVAF
+156 SPTGDKVAF
-165 VRANN
+165 VRDNN
-170 LFVKNLETG
+170 LFVKEIGDDGVET
-179 KELQLTS
+179 KLTY
-186 DGKKNEIING
+186 DGEKNAIING

-226 NESAVKEFN
+226 NESSVKEFN

-264 VANIISGNISTYSPE
+264 VANIINGNVSTYSPE
-279 ANVEYIPRV
+279 ASVEYIPRV

-310 LINYNPTEKSSS
+310 LVNYNPSEESSS
-322 VLYEENNDAYIDITD
+322 ILYEEDNDAYINITD

-363 SWNGSKNYQITKGE
+363 SWNGSKNYQITKGD
-377 WEVTD
+377 WEVTE
-382 VYGFEENSGTIYFQG
+382 VYGFEEKSGTIYFQG
-397 AKNSPMDREVYKTS
+397 AKKSPMDREVYKTS
-411 IKGSGPQKLTP
+411 IKGSEPEKLTP
-422 LAGWNNATF
+422 LAGWNKATF

-441 HSTVSSPSYISLHK
+441 HSTASSPSYISLHK
-455 NSGKEIRVLK
+455 ISGKEIRVLK

-480 KPEFLTIPVN
+480 KPEFMTIPVN
-490 GETLNAYM
+490 GEKLNAYM

-533 YLWYQMLAQKGF
+533 YLWYQMLAQKGY

-583 WLAGQSYVDA
+583 WLANQSYVDA
-593 SRIGIWG
+593 NRIGIWG

-612 FKGNDIFK
+612 FKGNDVFK
-620 TAMAVA
+620 TAIAVA

-668 LLVHGTGDDNVHFQN
+668 LLIHGTGDDNVHFQN

-727 EANL
+727 EENL

>member
-1 MTLLKLILKSFYALI
+1 MRI
-16 ITLITTVAIA
+16 ITSILLLCICVLSYA
-26 QEKITLE
+26 QSNAQKKITLE
-33 QIWASGMFQSE
+33 QIWASGMFQPE

-71 NQYAYATGELLKT
+71 NQYAYATGELVKT
-84 IVDLSTIT
+84 IVDLSIIE
-92 LEETKG
+92 LAETKG

-108 SSNEKKLLFSTQ
+108 SSDEKKILFSTQ

-135 YDIATKKIELLSAD
+135 YNIASKKIELLSTE

-156 SSSGNQVAF
+156 SPTGDKVAF
-165 VRANN
+165 VRNNN
-170 LFVKNLETG
+170 LFVKEIEDDGVET
-179 KELQLTS
+179 KLTY
-186 DGKKNEIING
+186 DGEKNAIING

-211 FFWSPTGN
+211 FFWSPAGN

-226 NESAVKEFN
+226 NESSVKEFN

-244 QDNPFKYPKAG
+244 EDNPFKYPKAG

-264 VANIISGNISTYSPE
+264 VANIINGNVSTYSPE
-279 ANVEYIPRV
+279 ASVEYIPRV

-310 LINYNPTEKSSS
+310 LVNYNPSEESSS
-322 VLYEENNDAYIDITD
+322 ILYEEDNDAYINITD

-363 SWNGSKNYQITKGE
+363 SWNGSKNYQITKGD
-377 WEVTD
+377 WEVTE
-382 VYGFEENSGTIYFQG
+382 VYGFEEKSGTIYFQG
-397 AKNSPMDREVYKTS
+397 AKKSPMDREVYKTS
-411 IKGSGPQKLTP
+411 IKGSEPEKLTP
-422 LAGWNNATF
+422 LAGWNKATF

-441 HSTVSSPSYISLHK
+441 HSTASSPSYISLHK
-455 NSGKEIRVLK
+455 ISGKEIRVLK

-480 KPEFLTIPVN
+480 KPEFMTIPVN
-490 GETLNAYM
+490 GEKLNAYM

-533 YLWYQMLAQKGF
+533 YLWYQMLAQKGY

-593 SRIGIWG
+593 NRIGIWG

-655 SPITHVDSLKGNY
+655 SPISHVDSLKGNY
-668 LLVHGTGDDNVHFQN
+668 LLIHGTGDDNVHFQN

-727 EANL
+727 EENL

>member
-1 MTLLKLILKSFYALI
+1 MRI
-16 ITLITTVAIA
+16 ITSILLLCVCVPSYA
-26 QEKITLE
+26 QSNAKEKITLE
-33 QIWASGMFQSE
+33 QIWASGMFRSE

-84 IVDLSTIT
+84 IVDLSNIA

-363 SWNGSKNYQITKGE
+363 SWNGSKNFQITKGE

-397 AKNSPMDREVYKTS
+397 AKNSPMNREVYKTS

-533 YLWYQMLAQKGF
+533 YLWYQMMAQKGY

-727 EANL
+727 EENL

>member
-1 MTLLKLILKSFYALI
+1 MRI
-16 ITLITTVAIA
+16 ITSILLLCICVLSYAQSNA

-33 QIWASGMFQSE
+33 QIWASGMFQPE

-71 NQYAYATGELLKT
+71 NQYAYATGELVKS
-84 IVDLSTIT
+84 IVDLSIIE
-92 LEETKG
+92 LAETKG

-108 SSNEKKLLFSTQ
+108 SSDEKKILFSTQ

-135 YDIATKKIELLSAD
+135 YDIASKKIELLSTE

-156 SSSGNQVAF
+156 SPTGDKVAF
-165 VRANN
+165 VRDNN
-170 LFVKNLETG
+170 LFVKGIGDDGVET
-179 KELQLTS
+179 KLTY
-186 DGKKNEIING
+186 DGEKNAIING

-226 NESAVKEFN
+226 NESSVKEFN

-264 VANIISGNISTYSPE
+264 VANIINGNVSTYSPE
-279 ANVEYIPRV
+279 ASVEYIPRV

-310 LINYNPTEKSSS
+310 LVNYNPSEESSS
-322 VLYEENNDAYIDITD
+322 ILYEEDNEAYIDITD

-363 SWNGSKNYQITKGE
+363 SWNGSKNYQITKGD
-377 WEVTD
+377 WEVTE
-382 VYGFEENSGTIYFQG
+382 VYGFEEKSGTIYFQG
-397 AKNSPMDREVYKTS
+397 AKKSPMDREVYKTS
-411 IKGSGPQKLTP
+411 IKGSEPEKLTP
-422 LAGWNNATF
+422 LAGWNKATF

-441 HSTVSSPSYISLHK
+441 HSTASSPSYISLHK
-455 NSGKEIRVLK
+455 ISGKEIRVLK

-480 KPEFLTIPVN
+480 KPEFMTIPVN
-490 GETLNAYM
+490 GEKLNAYM

-533 YLWYQMLAQKGF
+533 YLWYQMLAQKGY

-583 WLAGQSYVDA
+583 WLANQSYVDA
-593 SRIGIWG
+593 NRIGIWG

-612 FKGNDIFK
+612 FKGNDVFK
-620 TAMAVA
+620 TAIAVA

-668 LLVHGTGDDNVHFQN
+668 LLIHGTGDDNVHFQN

-727 EANL
+727 EENL